1 MEQQTR
7 NKVLSG
13 ERMTSLL
20 SHWRLGVEEGSL
32 SVTLRH
38 ADPDGLSSVNE
49 DVGISLNHVKGLW
62 TSP

>member
-1 MEQQTR
+1 M
-7 NKVLSG
+7 
-13 ERMTSLL
+13 
-20 SHWRLGVEEGSL
+20 EEGFL